1 MIIIKSTSIPH
12 QCDDFDIESML
23 IRYQFDNLTMFRHH
37 SIIISNWVLRY
48 DCQKINCLLKYIF
61 ILYKNMLG
69 KNTNYLVNQ
78 RFLDFSISLFTY
90 RIIRKNII
98 VYKEII

>member
-1 MIIIKSTSIPH
+1 
-12 QCDDFDIESML
+12 
-23 IRYQFDNLTMFRHH
+23 
-37 SIIISNWVLRY
+37 
-48 DCQKINCLLKYIF
+48 
-61 ILYKNMLG
+61 MLG

-78 RFLDFSISLFTY
+78 RFLDFSISLFIY